1 MTVEIEVE
9 KCGALGWPKADR
21 WDHRGQSRGVSGG
34 ATPWHCN
41 DSGQWMSQFAGRA
54 GGGYESEVAG
64 GGATHVPGCARE
76 RRGRQSQSAL
86 QWTTTSRDRIRH
98 TAEGETEAHA

>member
-1 MTVEIEVE
+1 MRHHGIAMTV
-9 KCGALGWPKADR
+9 
-21 WDHRGQSRGVSGG
+21 
-34 ATPWHCN
+34 
-41 DSGQWMSQFAGRA
+41 DSGCRSSPGEPR
-54 GGGYESEVAG
+54 GGHESEVAG

-98 TAEGETEAHA
+98 TVEGETEAHA